1 MFTAD
6 GGCPRRW
13 TIVLAVEVVKCLATV
28 VICHQ
33 VTCQDMCVAT
43 DILLEKAILLVSFL
57 RHGGGILHTR
67 K

>member
-6 GGCPRRW
+6 GGCPWRW
-13 TIVLAVEVVKCLATV
+13 MIVLAVEVVKCLATV

-33 VTCQDMCVAT
+33 VTCQDMYVAT
-43 DILLEKAILLVSFL
+43 DISLEKTIILVSFL
-57 RHGGGILHTR
+57 RHMGGILHTR